1 MATFCFFGGILG
13 TGCCALCSRSCKKDS
28 EEKDEIRANKV
39 LNGSLLYR
47 KNDWWVESGGPPVTN
62 GGRIM
67 NQLDMGILVTLG
79 KGNGDPIDAT

>member
-1 MATFCFFGGILG
+1 M
-13 TGCCALCSRSCKKDS
+13 
-28 EEKDEIRANKV
+28 

-79 KGNGDPIDAT
+79 EGNGDPIDAT